1 MGPVPRGRRGPS
13 SRPANGER
21 KKPSPSPTRCA
32 GTELTKPAA
41 SPPPPPRTPGWM
53 EPPLPAPAG
62 DGSWLILDRF
72 VHYSRRHRGVVE
84 GDATTSSPAED
95 CAGRHVRVSLRIA
108 DPPAVSRLYLH
119 WTDRP
124 QIALPFT
131 EPAAIAAHRN
141 SILFRMTVP
150 FDDFRWWHDT
160 PSFPTEH
167 FVYSCCSSSSPPS
180 LTALPPCFHG
190 GGKDRVLDK
199 AVRQHRSQRQRIM
212 FDEDMGILCH
222 GDNGEFTVAHL
233 ACRRKKLE
241 LCLVHHPPSA
251 SGAAMEWSVK
261 ELKTPPDMKID
272 LKSWRNDVVIPIG
285 KSLCWV
291 DYYQGLLLVDVLAVG
306 AQSKPNPEHLHG
318 IRLPAQA
325 LKPCRLY
332 DDVGEPDP
340 FRHVCV
346 TDNGIIKLVC
356 VFANHPPSDDDFKII
371 TWTLVDINKGS
382 WIKVVDTI
390 MVADKFF
397 GLYDA
402 AQSCLPRVNPTF
414 PVMSLVDP
422 DVICFLLKKERSNL
436 TWMVE
441 VNMRSKVLQS
451 STLYINKEE
460 EGHPSEKDKEEGH
473 PSEKDSIRSFFGHY
487 FIPTKFSSYLSKDA
501 ITSRKLSEGM
511 QKAKEERAMQKAKEE
526 RAMQKGK
533 VKEEPKE

>member
-1 MGPVPRGRRGPS
+1 MSFRVWWRRLWCREPVISPLSFPHPPLPFFLQPARRRIQSHREEARRRIQSHREEARRFLLLRWHGPS
-13 SRPANGER
+13 PPGAEGALLEA
-21 KKPSPSPTRCA
+21 PSRCA

-41 SPPPPPRTPGWM
+41 SPPPPRTPG
-53 EPPLPAPAG
+53 
-62 DGSWLILDRF
+62 WLILDRF

-119 WTDRP
+119 CTDRP

-141 SILFRMTVP
+141 SILLRMTVP

-167 FVYSCCSSSSPPS
+167 FVYSCSSSSSPPS

-222 GDNGEFTVAHL
+222 GDN
-233 ACRRKKLE
+233 
-241 LCLVHHPPSA
+241 
-251 SGAAMEWSVK
+251 GAAMEWSVK

-382 WIKVVDTI
+382 WIKDVDTI

-402 AQSCLPRVNPTF
+402 AQSCLP
-414 PVMSLVDP
+414 
-422 DVICFLLKKERSNL
+422 
-436 TWMVE
+436 
-441 VNMRSKVLQS
+441 
-451 STLYINKEE
+451 
-460 EGHPSEKDKEEGH
+460 
-473 PSEKDSIRSFFGHY
+473 
-487 FIPTKFSSYLSKDA
+487 
-501 ITSRKLSEGM
+501 
-511 QKAKEERAMQKAKEE
+511 
-526 RAMQKGK
+526 
-533 VKEEPKE
+533 